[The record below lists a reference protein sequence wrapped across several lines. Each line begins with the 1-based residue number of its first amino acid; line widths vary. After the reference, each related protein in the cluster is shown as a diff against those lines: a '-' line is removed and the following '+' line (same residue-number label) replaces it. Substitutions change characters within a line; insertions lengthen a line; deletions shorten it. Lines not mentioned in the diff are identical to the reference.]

1 MQQPVN
7 VTDRHAASLPLEVRA
22 FDLRRLTRDF
32 LDDPYPTYRAL
43 REHAPVHRL
52 PDGSYF
58 LTRYDDLVAVY
69 RDART
74 WSSDKTVDFKPNFGD
89 SLLYEHHTTSLV
101 FNDPPIHTRV
111 RKLLAPTFAPRALAA
126 LQPRI
131 EALVDRLL
139 DAAEARDTIDLIGD
153 FAAAIPVQLIGDLL
167 GIPQNE
173 REPLRQWSLDILGA
187 LEPVLAP
194 EKFEAGVGSV
204 RDFKAYLSGLVAR
217 RQREH
222 SGDDA
227 EILSKL
233 VAGNELARDAGEG
246 GERLSEL
253 ELLHNCIFLLNAGHE
268 TTTNLIGNAV
278 DLLLRHPGALADLAA
293 HPACIES
300 AVEEFLRMESSNQLG
315 NRRAAVD
322 TEIGGTPCLP
332 APMCILA
339 RRREPRSRAASDP
352 DRLDIR
358 RTPNR
363 HPPGGGIHTCAGNS
377 LARMEARSRLAS
389 WWRGSRRS
397 NPAGA
402 PVRGGRARFRGF
414 MHYPVCRAALKGDTR
429 GTADARYV
437 VLCALRSGADRAG
450 LARRNHR
457 VTDKTPHE
465 TPTGVYENVPAYRA
479 KLDAAGVT
487 PADFRT
493 LDDIAKFPSPLSRTC
508 GHHPFGILGAAR
520 ADRARPRLSGTTG
533 KPTVVGYTADIDT
546 WSDLMARRSAHR
558 AGGHEGACGP
568 WLRPVHWRLRRALR
582 RGTARLHRDPGLWRH
597 VLHAG
602 DPRRISRQRHRS
614 ARHRAAGRHFR
625 RRAVTTR
632 CAARSRRLDMHA
644 VDIYGISEVMGPG
657 VANECIET
665 KDGLA

>member
-1 MQQPVN
+1 MSSTDPPSQGLAHRPVQ
-7 VTDRHAASLPLEVRA
+7 DRVQGLAQAAALVA
-22 FDLRRLTRDF
+22 GFDLRRLTRDF

-58 LTRYDDLVAVY
+58 LTCYDDLVAVY

-111 RKLLAPTFAPRALAA
+111 RKLLAPTFTPRALAA

-139 DAAEARDTIDLIGD
+139 DAAGDRGTIDLIGD

-173 REPLRQWSLDILGA
+173 RDPLRQWSLDILGA

-204 RDFKAYLSGLVAR
+204 RDFKAYLSELVAR

-233 VAGNELARDAGEG
+233 VAGSELAQDANTG

-322 TEIGGTPCLP
+322 TEIGGIAMP
-332 APMCILA
+332 AGTYVHLGIG
-339 RRREPRSRAASDP
+339 AANRDPAQFPDP

-363 HPPGGGIHTCAGNS
+363 HLAFGGGIHTCAGNS
-377 LARMEARSRLAS
+377 LARMEAKVAVGKLVARFRSIE
-389 WWRGSRRS
+389 
-397 NPAGA
+397 PAGA

-414 MHYPVCRAALKGDTR
+414 MHYPV
-429 GTADARYV
+429 
-437 VLCALRSGADRAG
+437 ALRSR
-450 LARRNHR
+450 
-457 VTDKTPHE
+457 
-465 TPTGVYENVPAYRA
+465 
-479 KLDAAGVT
+479 
-487 PADFRT
+487 
-493 LDDIAKFPSPLSRTC
+493 
-508 GHHPFGILGAAR
+508 
-520 ADRARPRLSGTTG
+520 
-533 KPTVVGYTADIDT
+533 
-546 WSDLMARRSAHR
+546 
-558 AGGHEGACGP
+558 
-568 WLRPVHWRLRRALR
+568 
-582 RGTARLHRDPGLWRH
+582 
-597 VLHAG
+597 
-602 DPRRISRQRHRS
+602 
-614 ARHRAAGRHFR
+614 
-625 RRAVTTR
+625 
-632 CAARSRRLDMHA
+632 
-644 VDIYGISEVMGPG
+644 
-657 VANECIET
+657 
-665 KDGLA
+665 